1 MVSFWLCVVKLE
13 NPIMKTAKRIKVIGK
28 VQGVFYRK
36 STQDQAKKLGLV
48 GWVKN
53 DEDGSV
59 LAEVEGDRE
68 NVLAL
73 ESWMRKGPEN
83 AIVDNFLEEEIEERG
98 YSEFQIVK

>member
-1 MVSFWLCVVKLE
+1 
-13 NPIMKTAKRIKVIGK
+13 MKITKRIKVIGK

-36 STQDQAKKLGLV
+36 STEDKAKELGLV

-53 DEDGSV
+53 DADGSV
-59 LAEVEGDRE
+59 LAEVEGERE
-68 NVLAL
+68 DVLAL
-73 ESWMRKGPEN
+73 ETWMREGPES

>member
-1 MVSFWLCVVKLE
+1 
-13 NPIMKTAKRIKVIGK
+13 MKTTKRIKVIGK
-28 VQGVFYRK
+28 VQGVFFRK
-36 STQDQAKKLGLV
+36 STQDKAKELGLV

-68 NVLAL
+68 DVLAL
-73 ESWMRKGPEN
+73 ETWMKKGPEG

-98 YSEFQIVK
+98 YSDFLIVK

>member
-1 MVSFWLCVVKLE
+1 
-13 NPIMKTAKRIKVIGK
+13 MKISKRIKVIGK

-36 STQDQAKKLGLV
+36 STQDKAKELGLV

-68 NVLAL
+68 KVQAL
-73 ESWMRKGPEN
+73 EAWMRKGPKN
-83 AIVDNFLEEEIEERG
+83 AIVDDFLEEEIEERG
-98 YSEFQIVK
+98 YSEFKIVK